1 MYTTITIT
9 KFESSQSTSQVMY
22 MTITWNNYNWT
33 YPLVWP
39 NTSSMAQILSM
50 ETMEGGSDQSQ
61 EERERGMGVSHHLL
75 EQSEAVAGR
84 CGMGG
89 GRGAGALTA

>member
-1 MYTTITIT
+1 
-9 KFESSQSTSQVMY
+9 
-22 MTITWNNYNWT
+22 
-33 YPLVWP
+33 
-39 NTSSMAQILSM
+39 MAQILSM